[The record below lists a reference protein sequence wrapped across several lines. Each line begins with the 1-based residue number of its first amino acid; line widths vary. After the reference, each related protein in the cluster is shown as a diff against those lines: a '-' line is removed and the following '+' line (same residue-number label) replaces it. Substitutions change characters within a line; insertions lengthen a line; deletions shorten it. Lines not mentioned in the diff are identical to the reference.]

1 MPKSSRFAVFGIG
14 RYGRQIALSLAAKGA
29 EVFTFD
35 SDPARSEAIK
45 DEVALAVTMDATDAR
60 ALQAQNVQDMDA
72 AVVAIGENFEAT
84 MLTSMNLLDLGVPR
98 VIVRSSGDHQ
108 KRILT
113 SLGIRE
119 ILTPESEVGSIV
131 SERLIHPNIGGF
143 LELPDDYEIAE
154 IHAPQNCIGRTLGSI
169 DLTNRYEL
177 RLITI
182 RRKFAAETEG
192 GEEQEHIIGVPK
204 AEMVMQE
211 TDTLVVFGTLNGV
224 KRFLE
229 INS

>member
-35 SDPARSEAIK
+35 SDPPVRRQSK
-45 DEVALAVTMDATDAR
+45 TRWHSPSRWTQRTPVASAKR
-60 ALQAQNVQDMDA
+60 QDMDA
-72 AVVAIGENFEAT
+72 AVVGDWRKLRSHHVDFDEPAGP
-84 MLTSMNLLDLGVPR
+84 GGPR

-154 IHAPQNCIGRTLGSI
+154 IHAPQNCIGRTL
-169 DLTNRYEL
+169 
-177 RLITI
+177 
-182 RRKFAAETEG
+182 AAST
-192 GEEQEHIIGVPK
+192 
-204 AEMVMQE
+204 
-211 TDTLVVFGTLNGV
+211 
-224 KRFLE
+224 
-229 INS
+229 